1 MSVDIA
7 RERDMSNKRETK
19 RDKDRDKDRDKGI
32 DTQSVEREG
41 GILYIY
47 IYLGLSN
54 NMVLRERRREEGRD
68 ERADGEV

>member
-7 RERDMSNKRETK
+7 RERDMFNKRETK
-19 RDKDRDKDRDKGI
+19 RDKDGDKVI

-41 GILYIY
+41 GISYIY
-47 IYLGLSN
+47 IGLSN

-68 ERADGEV
+68 ERTDGEI